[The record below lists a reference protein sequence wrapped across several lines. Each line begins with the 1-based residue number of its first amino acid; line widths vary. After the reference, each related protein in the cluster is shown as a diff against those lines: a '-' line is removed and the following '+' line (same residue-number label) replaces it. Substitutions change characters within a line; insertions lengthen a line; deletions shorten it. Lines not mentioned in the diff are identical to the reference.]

1 MRYNNSRV
9 LLTTLILFLSISIA
23 AISSA
28 AENYKIDPDHSTAIF
43 KAKHLGVSNVYGRF
57 NNVSGMFTMDEK
69 DIKKSS
75 VSVSIKVDDI
85 DTHQEKRDDHLK
97 SPDFFNSKVFNLI
110 TFEGRQFKESGADK
124 IQVTGDLTIHGVK
137 KSVTVEM
144 AHIGAG
150 KDPWGGYRSG
160 YEGTFKIKRSDFGMK
175 FMPEGIGDEITI
187 IIGIE
192 GIRQ

>member
-1 MRYNNSRV
+1 MRHNNSRS
-9 LLTTLILFLSISIA
+9 LFTAMILFFSISIA
-23 AISSA
+23 AIAGA

-57 NNVSGMFTMDEK
+57 NDVSGMFTMDEK
-69 DIKKSS
+69 DINKSA
-75 VSVSIKVDDI
+75 VSVSIKVEDI
-85 DTHQEKRDDHLK
+85 DTHNEKRDAHLK
-97 SPDFFNSKVFNLI
+97 SPDFFNSKVFNMI
-110 TFEGRQFKESGADK
+110 TFEGRQFKESGTDK

-144 AHIGAG
+144 VHIGAG
-150 KDPWGGYRSG
+150 KDPWKGYRSG
-160 YEGTFKIKRSDFGMK
+160 YEGTFKIKRSDFGMN